1 MFDMYD
7 VVIQEG
13 EVADAFYIIDEG
25 EVLITVHN
33 RAVRT
38 LKAGTYETTKKK
50 KKKNTHTHTHTHTA
64 SFVACAPRFMY
75 AKTEHSKQDWPVG
88 TNL

>member
-7 VVIQEG
+7 VVIQ
-13 EVADAFYIIDEG
+13 EG

-38 LKAGTYETTKKK
+38 LKAGTYETTKHNND
-50 KKKNTHTHTHTHTA
+50 KKKNTHTQPPLLRAT
-64 SFVACAPRFMY
+64 FYVC
-75 AKTEHSKQDWPVG
+75 
-88 TNL
+88 

>member
-38 LKAGTYETTKKK
+38 LKAGTYETTKQNND
-50 KKKNTHTHTHTHTA
+50 KKNTHTQPPLLRAT
-64 SFVACAPRFMY
+64 FYAC
-75 AKTEHSKQDWPVG
+75 
-88 TNL
+88 

>member
-38 LKAGTYETTKKK
+38 LKAGTYETTKHNNE
-50 KKKNTHTHTHTHTA
+50 KKKNTQPPLLRAT
-64 SFVACAPRFMY
+64 FYVC
-75 AKTEHSKQDWPVG
+75 
-88 TNL
+88 

>member
-50 KKKNTHTHTHTHTA
+50 KKKNTHTH
-64 SFVACAPRFMY
+64 SLLCSAPRFMY

>member
-38 LKAGTYETTKKK
+38 LKAGTYETTKHNNDKK
-50 KKKNTHTHTHTHTA
+50 KKKNTH
-64 SFVACAPRFMY
+64 SLLCCAPRFMY

>member
-50 KKKNTHTHTHTHTA
+50 KKKKKKQTHTQPPLLL
-64 SFVACAPRFMY
+64 APRLMY

>member
-38 LKAGTYETTKKK
+38 LKAGTYETTKHNNDKKK
-50 KKKNTHTHTHTHTA
+50 KKKNTHTQPPLLRAT
-64 SFVACAPRFMY
+64 FYVC
-75 AKTEHSKQDWPVG
+75 
-88 TNL
+88 